1 MLADG
6 GWVDVSDVE
15 SACMM
20 SEHPD
25 MLPGLVGVIGWQD
38 ADGLTVTEYTD
49 ASEYDLACE
58 ALVS

>member
-1 MLADG
+1 
-6 GWVDVSDVE
+6 
-15 SACMM
+15 
-20 SEHPD
+20 

-58 ALVS
+58 ALAS